1 MSLKTW
7 TAVAVLS
14 AAVLPGI
21 SQARDTV
28 HYLDFNSVV
37 TEAVQAGR
45 LDGSVKFYLAG
56 NTPAGKVTV
65 INPNITTNQKTNAL
79 NKSDEEACRWVLQ
92 SALIRLQDAAKSA
105 GANAVVDIASNYKR
119 KEYKDASKYECHA
132 GAFVAGVALKG
143 AIANV
148 K

>member
-56 NTPAGKVTV
+56 NTPPA
-65 INPNITTNQKTNAL
+65 
-79 NKSDEEACRWVLQ
+79 R
-92 SALIRLQDAAKSA
+92 
-105 GANAVVDIASNYKR
+105 
-119 KEYKDASKYECHA
+119 
-132 GAFVAGVALKG
+132 
-143 AIANV
+143 
-148 K
+148 